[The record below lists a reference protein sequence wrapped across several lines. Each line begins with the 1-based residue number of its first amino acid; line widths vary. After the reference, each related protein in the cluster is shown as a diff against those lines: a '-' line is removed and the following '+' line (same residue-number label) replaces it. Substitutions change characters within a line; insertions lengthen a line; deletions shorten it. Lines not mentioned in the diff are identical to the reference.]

1 VESNDAELVIETEFG
16 YNWDG
21 CVEHRFKKK
30 PATKFRGDNAWV
42 VEYLLDRFATQASLC
57 DHCGRASLYTVSERV
72 NAWIDDC

>member
-30 PATKFRGDNAWV
+30 PATKFRGDNA
-42 VEYLLDRFATQASLC
+42 
-57 DHCGRASLYTVSERV
+57 
-72 NAWIDDC
+72 